1 VVTVRA
7 YRSVIRERSA
17 ALTRNAILSAAEEL
31 FAKNGYT
38 LTTVSQVADAAEV
51 AANTVYTVFG
61 GKAALVVAL
70 ADRGMADP
78 VIGQT
83 LDGVRTA
90 ADGVTVIRA
99 ASAGTCT
106 TARRQAKTI
115 AILHDN
121 VAADPLIA
129 EAAGRADGLQ
139 RDRLSQ
145 IASRLAELGAL
156 RDGTGQAEAAD
167 ILWYYLG
174 HASWRMLRRMGWTW
188 QRCEAWLNEQ
198 VSAALLHRV
207 GSQEGLPDRRG
218 PDLVSSAVHALS

>member
-1 VVTVRA
+1 VTVRA

-17 ALTRNAILSAAEEL
+17 VLTRNAILSAAEEL

-61 GKAALVVAL
+61 GKAALVAAL

-78 VIGQT
+78 VISQT
-83 LDGVRTA
+83 LDDVRTA
-90 ADGVTVIRA
+90 PDGATVIRA
-99 ASAGTCT
+99 ASAGACA
-106 TARRQAKTI
+106 TARRQARTI

-129 EAAGRADGLQ
+129 EAAGRADSLQ
-139 RDRLSQ
+139 RDRLGQ

-156 RDGTGQAEAAD
+156 RDGMGQAEAAD
-167 ILWYYLG
+167 VLWYYLG

-188 QRCEAWLNEQ
+188 KRCEAWLNEQ
-198 VSAALLHRV
+198 ADAALLRPAS
-207 GSQEGLPDRRG
+207 GQEG
-218 PDLVSSAVHALS
+218 SAEHGG